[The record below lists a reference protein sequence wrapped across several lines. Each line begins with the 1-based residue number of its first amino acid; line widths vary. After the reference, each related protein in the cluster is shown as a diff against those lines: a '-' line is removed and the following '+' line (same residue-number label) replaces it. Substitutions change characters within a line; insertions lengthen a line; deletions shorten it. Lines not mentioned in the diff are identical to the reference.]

1 MNDIK
6 ANLELWL
13 ENFTKVQL
21 PNWDKLP
28 DIDLYMDQV
37 VTYIISQLQIDETE
51 KESILTPSMVNNYVK
66 SGALPSP
73 IQKKYNKEHLFYLI
87 VFRTLKSVLSI
98 NSIKQL
104 FDNIVKDNEI
114 STIHD
119 NFKNIFES
127 LLQKTIQSLTSEIND
142 DIDSL
147 SQLALR
153 LAIEAHVKKV
163 IAEKIIELLILP
175 KPQEE
180 NEKETEKDKNNKDKN
195 NKDQKKKK
203 EAKN

>member
-119 NFKNIFES
+119 NF
-127 LLQKTIQSLTSEIND
+127 
-142 DIDSL
+142 
-147 SQLALR
+147 
-153 LAIEAHVKKV
+153 
-163 IAEKIIELLILP
+163 
-175 KPQEE
+175 
-180 NEKETEKDKNNKDKN
+180 
-195 NKDQKKKK
+195 
-203 EAKN
+203 

>member
-1 MNDIK
+1 
-6 ANLELWL
+6 
-13 ENFTKVQL
+13 
-21 PNWDKLP
+21 
-28 DIDLYMDQV
+28 MDQV

-127 LLQKTIQSLTSEIND
+127 LLQKTIQNVTSEIND

-180 NEKETEKDKNNKDKN
+180 TEKETEKDKNNKDKN

>member
-180 NEKETEKDKNNKDKN
+180 TEKETEKDKNNKDKN

>member
-175 KPQEE
+175 KPQE
-180 NEKETEKDKNNKDKN
+180 
-195 NKDQKKKK
+195 
-203 EAKN
+203 

>member
-127 LLQKTIQSLTSEIND
+127 LLQKTIQSVTSEIND

-180 NEKETEKDKNNKDKN
+180 TEKETEKDKNNKDKN

>member
-175 KPQEE
+175 NLKKKL
-180 NEKETEKDKNNKDKN
+180 KETEKDKNNKDKN

-203 EAKN
+203 KLKTK

>member
-28 DIDLYMDQV
+28 DIDLYMDQL

-127 LLQKTIQSLTSEIND
+127 LLQKTIQSVTSEIND

-180 NEKETEKDKNNKDKN
+180 TEKETEKDKNNKDKN